1 MSDVAANMLCLATPS
16 AGFTTVLLSARLR
29 CSTGTLAAAMPF
41 ANSANGPSYAQ
52 KSRGE
57 QKLTSNTVM
66 SEDILCA
73 RWVYTP

>member
-1 MSDVAANMLCLATPS
+1 MSDVAANLLCLATPS

-52 KSRGE
+52 STSRE
-57 QKLTSNTVM
+57 Q
-66 SEDILCA
+66 E
-73 RWVYTP
+73 R